1 MDIAW
6 QAILFWILSIG
17 MIGSGVLVI
26 ANRNPVA
33 SALFLV
39 ASFIFMAGLFVL
51 LNAFFL
57 AAIQILVYAGAV
69 MVLFLFIIM
78 LLDLKAS
85 ASRHRSLFSYLFG
98 GAIAAGLAALFI
110 QVLAL
115 FPAGKATMDSLPEKE
130 NAYDATALG
139 TLLFSEYQLPF
150 LATGVLL
157 LAATVGVVILSH
169 RGVGAD
175 RHQPENPS

>member
-6 QAILFWILSIG
+6 QPILFWILSIG
-17 MIGSGVLVI
+17 TIGCGVLVI
-26 ANRNPVA
+26 VNRNPVA

-39 ASFIFMAGLFVL
+39 ASFGFMAGLFVL

-85 ASRHRSLFSYLFG
+85 TARRRSIFSYIFG
-98 GAIAAGLAALFI
+98 LAIAVGVAALFV

-115 FPAGKATMDSLPEKE
+115 LPAANATMDSLPEKAG
-130 NAYDATALG
+130 AYDAHALG
-139 TLLFSEYQLPF
+139 TLLFTEYQLPF

-157 LAATVGVVILSH
+157 LAATVGVVILSR
-169 RGVGAD
+169 RGIGGETSS
-175 RHQPENPS
+175 Q